1 MTDEHRASYLVG
13 PGRIAELQLLA
24 AEENGSILDYLGILR
39 STLVAQLDKL
49 AAAND
54 HYGVAMMS
62 RPLLDTL
69 KALGKVTG
77 EINTLASSTIINV
90 QANTTILNSAPFADL
105 QSGLLRVCAAHPEA
119 RADVVALFRQLDE
132 KYAPAPA
139 KLIEARPAHD
149 VREAVNT

>member
-1 MTDEHRASYLVG
+1 
-13 PGRIAELQLLA
+13 
-24 AEENGSILDYLGILR
+24 
-39 STLVAQLDKL
+39 
-49 AAAND
+49 
-54 HYGVAMMS
+54 MMS

-149 VREAVNT
+149 VREAVNA

>member
-1 MTDEHRASYLVG
+1 
-13 PGRIAELQLLA
+13 
-24 AEENGSILDYLGILR
+24 
-39 STLVAQLDKL
+39 
-49 AAAND
+49 
-54 HYGVAMMS
+54 MMS

-119 RADVVALFRQLDE
+119 RADVVGALST
-132 KYAPAPA
+132 
-139 KLIEARPAHD
+139 AR
-149 VREAVNT
+149 REICSSASEVN